1 MYPLPWQGQGHPSKQ
16 CRLRVSWLSLSW
28 GIVTPTIPNWI
39 KTRLQAPS
47 LCRETD
53 IPFHF
58 QYYPSWDVRMIQYEK
73 QVWGALRA
81 NSKFGLCHTPC
92 ILTLIYGYTPYI
104 NLTIIMKQKQTHKQ
118 RRFQPLRTNYA
129 TFGGGY
135 FGSIWTSVIS
145 K

>member
-1 MYPLPWQGQGHPSKQ
+1 MCFYSMCHDKHIVTGTSLYQINYV
-16 CRLRVSWLSLSW
+16 CRLLYKRE
-28 GIVTPTIPNWI
+28 PT
-39 KTRLQAPS
+39 LQ
-47 LCRETD
+47 
-53 IPFHF
+53 
-58 QYYPSWDVRMIQYEK
+58 
-73 QVWGALRA
+73 A
-81 NSKFGLCHTPC
+81 NSKFGLCYTPC

-129 TFGGGY
+129 TFGSGY

>member
-1 MYPLPWQGQGHPSKQ
+1 MRSIET
-16 CRLRVSWLSLSW
+16 WLVISTKES
-28 GIVTPTIPNWI
+28 G
-39 KTRLQAPS
+39 K
-47 LCRETD
+47 D
-53 IPFHF
+53 
-58 QYYPSWDVRMIQYEK
+58 MK
-73 QVWGALRA
+73 QVWGALQA
-81 NSKFGLCHTPC
+81 NSKLGLCYTPC